1 MRRNKQDELQWWLFY
16 VPGDEE
22 YWGDPNY
29 IDCVSAE
36 YSYWTCNAQSKN
48 GDNALLYARRPVS
61 ALVAALAVT
70 SDAIQDPKQQFST
83 TDCSCCDVK
92 CLSIFKT
99 PLTFREMREDRELRE
114 AWGLVRSQFQS
125 PGGRAPRIDDKVISM
140 LAGRIPELRR
150 ILRS

>member
-1 MRRNKQDELQWWLFY
+1 MATNQQLEPQWWLFY
-16 VPGDEE
+16 VPGDKE
-22 YWGDPNY
+22 YWGDP
-29 IDCVSAE
+29 E
-36 YSYWTCNAQSKN
+36 YTKSVTAGASYWTCNIHSRN

-125 PGGRAPRIDDKVISM
+125 PGGRVPRIEDKVICM
-140 LAGRIPELRR
+140 LADRIPELRR